1 MQRSL
6 SLGGY
11 PVWRL
16 MKRSLSRGLHRTLDV
31 FCPERC
37 AACRIEQSSDLFCG
51 GCAPDLSPVVGS
63 VETAQGTLPA
73 YAPFAY
79 SDELVRAAIHRFKFE
94 AHPEL
99 ARRMAPLML
108 TALPATLVPEL
119 WVPVP
124 LAIDKLPQ
132 RGYNQSALL
141 AAELATETLSR
152 SMPRLLRRSA
162 GVYQQSL
169 LPRAARLANAE
180 SAFSVAAHASGQ
192 PRSYALSQPQSVVL
206 VDDVLTTGATA
217 RACCEALSQLPCRLL
232 AVLTFAQVPAFTAPG
247 RPAPVRRV
255 VSPIASALA
264 VCLQAF
270 T

>member
-6 SLGGY
+6 SLGGG

-31 FCPERC
+31 LCPERC

-63 VETAQGTLPA
+63 IETAQGSLPV

-108 TALPATLVPEL
+108 TALPATRLPEL

-180 SAFSVAAHASGQ
+180 SAFSVAAHAKGRT
-192 PRSYALSQPQSVVL
+192 RSYAQLSQLQSVVL

-217 RACCEALSQLPCRLL
+217 RACCQALSQLPCKLL

-247 RPAPVRRV
+247 RWAPVLRV
-255 VSPIASALA
+255 V
-264 VCLQAF
+264 
-270 T
+270 